1 MNPRTIINFVAFQA
15 AWFGCVF
22 ATAAGRP
29 ILGACAPLAATVIHL
44 AISRDKIRLELRTLG
59 AAALLGLVLDGSA
72 VALGLLRLPGEAG
85 VAATL
90 FWFVSLWIGFGT
102 TLSSSLSWLS
112 RSTMLACVFGAVAG
126 PLSYYA
132 GVRLGALVAG
142 ESWTAWVW
150 VCVEWAIATPLLL
163 RLANPAAPA
172 RGAR

>member
-44 AISRDKIRLELRTLG
+44 AISRAKIRSELRTLA
-59 AAALLGLVLDGSA
+59 AAALLGLAMDGVA
-72 VALGLLRLPGEAG
+72 VALGLLRLPGEVG
-85 VAATL
+85 VASTL

-102 TLSSSLSWLS
+102 TLSSSLAWLS
-112 RSTMLACVFGAVAG
+112 RSTLLACVFGAVAG

-132 GVRLGALVAG
+132 GVRLGALVAA
-142 ESWTAWVW
+142 ESWTAWAW
-150 VCVEWAIATPLLL
+150 VCAEWAIATPLLL
-163 RLANPAAPA
+163 RLANPSAPA
-172 RGAR
+172 KGAR